1 MKKLLILAVVG
12 LLLAR
17 PDITLAAYA
26 RDYIPMP
33 PGTSLFCFYFNH
45 SSANTLYADGHKVG
59 DDWNQTANVGMLRYV
74 YYVNAGKALL
84 GDGGLTIDPQF
95 IIPFADINLGGDT
108 FEALTGRD
116 NDYSTTGFADPI
128 ILATF
133 WFVNDPKNKFWV
145 GFTPWITLPVGKY
158 DKNRL
163 ANPGNNRWAIKPEIG
178 VVKGIGEKAYLD
190 LILGGEFYT
199 DNDDFMGNNKLEQD
213 PTLQAE
219 VHLSYDISK
228 QWAIA
233 LDYYYTYG
241 GETKLNGTW
250 RNDEMSNHG
259 LGVSL
264 FWMIGSNNQLIVSYR
279 DDFSVKSG
287 AGTNTVG
294 MRWAYFF

>member
-1 MKKLLILAVVG
+1 MKRLLIVAVMG

-17 PDITLAAYA
+17 PDISLAAYA
-26 RDYIPMP
+26 RDYVPLP

-45 SSANTLYADGHKVG
+45 STANKYYVDGNKVG

-74 YYVNAGKALL
+74 YYTSIGKALY
-84 GDGGLTIDPQF
+84 GDGPLTVDPQF
-95 IIPFADINLGGDT
+95 IIPFADISLSGDS
-108 FEALTGRD
+108 TGL
-116 NDYSTTGFADPI
+116 NHEFSTTGFADPLV
-128 ILATF
+128 LATF
-133 WFVNDPKNKFWV
+133 WFINDPKNKFWV
-145 GFTPWITLPVGKY
+145 GFTPWLTLPVGQY
-158 DKNRL
+158 NRNRI
-163 ANPGNNRWAIKPEIG
+163 ASPGNNRWAFKPEIG

-190 LILGGEFYT
+190 LILGGEFYS
-199 DNDDFMGNNKLEQD
+199 DNDKFMGSSKLEQD

-233 LDYYYTYG
+233 LDYFYTYG
-241 GETKLNGTW
+241 GETKVDGNW

-259 LGVSL
+259 LGLSL
-264 FWMIGSNNQLIVSYR
+264 FWMVGSNNQLIFSYR